1 MGRLENLRAELRE
14 WPDSDVVRLCDR
26 ILSFMDKLPSS
37 QLEMLS
43 LNRLLKA
50 ADHSQIDQNFVDALG
65 LLVNT
70 SVHALDAKG
79 MFVDGNEDEFEIS
92 GDDII
97 RASNEKLFIH
107 PRTGEP
113 VNDFEQRI
121 FPFYVLSEKFRNLR

>member
-1 MGRLENLRAELRE
+1 
-14 WPDSDVVRLCDR
+14 
-26 ILSFMDKLPSS
+26 MDKLPSS

-50 ADHSQIDQNFVDALG
+50 ADHSQVDQIFVDALG

-79 MFVDGNEDEFEIS
+79 MFIDRNEDEFEIT
-92 GDDII
+92 GDDVL
-97 RASNEKLFIH
+97 RASTEKSFVH

-121 FPFYVLSEKFRNLR
+121 FPFYVVSEKFRKLR